1 MTFLI
6 RLDLDHI
13 LNQQQ
18 INWDLISVEML
29 LKDLVE
35 IDIG

>member
-29 LKDLVE
+29 LKDSVE